1 MNDKANINPILHG
14 SIIPTFFYYVVPS
27 IIGLVAITT
36 ANLVDGAFVG
46 NFVGSDAL
54 ASITLLIPYF
64 TLLFGI
70 ALMFAIGGSVRAGTY
85 IGEDNVDAASSIFS
99 KSLISIFLFSSTAA
113 LLGFI
118 FDDFLYRALGAPE
131 HLYPLM
137 AEYFQIITFVLIIQ
151 LVTMVLY
158 YFVRTDGHPLIATFA
173 LLVGAVLN
181 MLLDAAFIGYLDMG
195 LKGAAYAT
203 AIGQIVQLLILMR
216 YFASPNKT
224 LTFSIKQSQWLEM
237 ARASFNGLSE
247 FVNEISGG
255 IIILLLNWLLISRL
269 GVDGIAAFTVV
280 NFMIFLSLMLSY
292 GVADALHLLVSQN
305 FGARNSLRIQQFFLT
320 AIASVSVIG
329 LVLISLL
336 LFWQDAIILLFL
348 DEESADVA
356 SISSDLISTIWPL
369 FLVNGINILLSC
381 YLTAMHQ
388 PLPSTAV
395 ALSRSLFLPA
405 GLLAVFYLL
414 LPEQPF
420 LIALPIA
427 EWLTFFLASV
437 LCIYHSPAKLVR
449 QASKTH

>member
-1 MNDKANINPILHG
+1 MTDKAKINPILTG
-14 SIIPTFFYYVVPS
+14 SIISTFFYYVVPS

-36 ANLVDGAFVG
+36 ASLVDGAFVG

-54 ASITLLIPYF
+54 AAITLLIPYF
-64 TLLFGI
+64 TFLFGI
-70 ALMFAIGGSVRAGTY
+70 ALMISIGGSVRAGTY
-85 IGEDNVDAASSIFS
+85 IGENNVNAASAIFS
-99 KSLISIFLFSSTAA
+99 KSLISIFVFSTIAA

-118 FDDFLYRALGAPE
+118 FDEYLYRVLGAPE
-131 HLYPLM
+131 LLYPLM
-137 AEYFQIITFVLIIQ
+137 AEYFQIISFVLIVQ

-158 YFVRTDGHPLIATFA
+158 YFVRADGHPLIATLA
-173 LLVGAVLN
+173 LVAGAVIN
-181 MLLDAAFIGYLDMG
+181 IALDAIFIAHLDMG

-203 AIGQIVQLLILMR
+203 AIGQIVQLIILMR
-216 YFASPNKT
+216 YFASPNRT
-224 LTFSIKQSQWLEM
+224 LIFSLKQSQWLEM

-269 GVDGIAAFTVV
+269 GIDGIAAFTVV
-280 NFMIFLSLMLSY
+280 NFLIFLSLMLSY

-305 FGARNSLRIQQFFLT
+305 FGARNSARIRQFFLT
-320 AIASVSVIG
+320 AIATVSVIG

-336 LFWQDAIILLFL
+336 LFWQEAIIRLFL
-348 DEESADVA
+348 DEESANVA
-356 SISSDLISTIWPL
+356 IMSSALISIIWPL
-369 FLVNGINILLSC
+369 FLVNGVNILLSC

-405 GLLAVFYLL
+405 GLLTLL
-414 LPEQPF
+414 YFLFPEAPF

-427 EWLTFFLASV
+427 EWITFFLAV
-437 LCIYHSPAKLVR
+437 ALCIYHNPNKLVR
-449 QASKTH
+449 QASKK